1 MMCPHYCVAA
11 RSPYVS
17 VVTFRDVEVF
27 LNYNDMVRTRLSVVD
42 ADTVRRSGSSP
53 SFLSAPNSSIIFC
66 VVQFLLISDG
76 SWGLAACREERTAE
90 RKATAIPPAVSF
102 SWCHSVLCAV
112 TSLGYHIC

>member
-42 ADTVRRSGSSP
+42 ADTVYVALDPLPPSSQT
-53 SFLSAPNSSIIFC
+53 LQSSC
-66 VVQFLLISDG
+66 
-76 SWGLAACREERTAE
+76 T
-90 RKATAIPPAVSF
+90 
-102 SWCHSVLCAV
+102 
-112 TSLGYHIC
+112 